1 MNDRTASFTEITP
14 ALDAPAVL
22 PAAGRR
28 RVPVH
33 LFVSPEIM
41 PGREALEE
49 LEALAATAGL
59 AHPIVAMPDVH
70 FKARNPAPTGIVLA
84 SRDRLVPFAVDKG
97 INCGMRMV
105 TSELPAT
112 ACTPRMLDAL
122 YAEIQRQVPIQPPH
136 QPVLRKQQVRR
147 ALSEGAR
154 WACEHFELPDSERD
168 AIERRG
174 SMFDGRNADPD
185 EILAALP
192 EAALKKARRAFGTLG
207 AGNHFLEAQEIV
219 EILDAEKAAL
229 LGLEKGRMLFMMHT
243 GSGAVGS
250 LMMRTYSTHG
260 RLEAPGERLAFEAG
274 KLRFHLRHAGFHPQD
289 WRALWNYMAAHR
301 QFFTI
306 AADSRQGRRFVQA
319 LYAAANFGF
328 ANRMAITEAL
338 RNAVRTTFAA
348 PELRLP
354 LLFDCSHVTI
364 QDEEHGGE
372 RLWVHRHG
380 ANVAMPPSRCA
391 SHPIFSRTGQ
401 PIPIPGSMGSD
412 SYVGVGV
419 EGNAATYCSANH
431 GAGRVLDKP
440 QAMQQ
445 FTSAGVE
452 AEMAASRI
460 RLYRGGTMDIAEQ
473 APGSFKD
480 IRAVVEVM
488 QRLHI
493 AQPVARVR
501 PLATLKG

>member
-1 MNDRTASFTEITP
+1 MKERSAPITATAASP
-14 ALDAPAVL
+14 DAPVIL
-22 PAAGRR
+22 PANGRR

-41 PGREALEE
+41 PGRDALDE

-70 FKARNPAPTGIVLA
+70 FKGRNPAPTGIVLA
-84 SRDRLVPFAVDKG
+84 TRDHLVPFAIDKG

-105 TSELPAT
+105 QSDLPAS
-112 ACTPRMLDAL
+112 ACTGRMLDAL
-122 YAEIQRQVPIQPPH
+122 YTELQRHIPIQPH
-136 QPVLRKQQVRR
+136 HEAVLRKKDVRR

-154 WACEHFELPDSERD
+154 WACEHFELPDAERD

-174 SMFDGRNADPD
+174 SMFEDRDIDPD
-185 EILAALP
+185 AILATLP
-192 EAALKKARRAFGTLG
+192 DVAIKKARRAFGTLG

-219 EILDAEKAAL
+219 EILDAEKAAR
-229 LGLEKGRMLFMMHT
+229 LGLEKGRVLFMMHT
-243 GSGAVGS
+243 GSGAVGG
-250 LMMRTYSTHG
+250 LAMRYYSTHG
-260 RLEAPGERLAFEAG
+260 RLESRRERLAFDFD
-274 KLRFHLRHAGFHPQD
+274 KLRFHLRHARFAWQD
-289 WRALWNYMAAHR
+289 ALQIWNYLAAHR

-306 AADSRQGRRFVQA
+306 PADSHQGRRFIDA
-319 LYAAANFGF
+319 LYAASNFGF
-328 ANRMAITEAL
+328 VNRMAITEAL

-348 PELRLP
+348 PELKLP

-364 QDEEHGGE
+364 QQEEHAGE
-372 RLWVHRHG
+372 RVWVHRHG
-380 ANVAMPPSRCA
+380 ANVALPPSRCA
-391 SHPIFSRTGQ
+391 GHPVFASTGQ

-412 SYVGVGV
+412 SYIGVGV

-440 QAMQQ
+440 QAMAQ
-445 FTSAGVE
+445 FSARSVE
-452 AEMAASRI
+452 AEMAARHI

-480 IRAVVEVM
+480 IRAVVDVM
-488 QRLHI
+488 QRLSI
-493 AQPVARVR
+493 AQPVVRVR